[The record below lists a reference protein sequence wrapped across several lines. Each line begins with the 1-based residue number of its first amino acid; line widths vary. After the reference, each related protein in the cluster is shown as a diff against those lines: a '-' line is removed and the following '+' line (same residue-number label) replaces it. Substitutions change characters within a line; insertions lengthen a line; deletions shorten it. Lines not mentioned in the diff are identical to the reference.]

1 MNQSPQKKTACTA
14 CAGFSDRIAVLEAEV
29 AALKA
34 ALAAAKKNSQNSS
47 KPPSSDITKPPADKT
62 AGGKDTKNTD
72 GKKRKAGGQPG
83 HDRNERNDVPEEEL
97 DAAYEY
103 YAQECPH
110 CGGDVSPVDAPP
122 RKTQQIEIIIR
133 PVVTE
138 HREMA
143 VWCKSCQTLHY
154 TPLPDN
160 ILRAG
165 LCGPALMSLIA
176 YLKGPAHN
184 SYRMVQEF
192 LHDVC
197 GVSLSTGYLAKVC
210 GRVSTALAVPYNNL
224 LEQLRQQPVINIDE
238 TGHKENGRRMW
249 TWVFRSSLFSLFRI
263 DPSRGSQ
270 VLVDVLGEEFAGVIG
285 CDYFSAYRKYMGYFD
300 VVVQFCLAHLIRDL
314 KFLAEHPDA
323 RNQRYGKRV
332 LKAVREMF
340 SLIHR
345 RDEYRADEFAHLLED
360 AGNEVFGQAIIY
372 VPSTREAGNLARR
385 FHQHGAS
392 YLKFITTPGLD
403 PTNNVAEQAIR
414 FVVIDRKISQ
424 GSRSEWGRRWL
435 ERIWTVIATCRQQK
449 RSIFEFLTEAIST
462 WLSGKAPPTLFP
474 ALE

>member
-1 MNQSPQKKTACTA
+1 
-14 CAGFSDRIAVLEAEV
+14 
-29 AALKA
+29 
-34 ALAAAKKNSQNSS
+34 
-47 KPPSSDITKPPADKT
+47 
-62 AGGKDTKNTD
+62 
-72 GKKRKAGGQPG
+72 
-83 HDRNERNDVPEEEL
+83 
-97 DAAYEY
+97 
-103 YAQECPH
+103 
-110 CGGDVSPVDAPP
+110 
-122 RKTQQIEIIIR
+122 
-133 PVVTE
+133 
-138 HREMA
+138 
-143 VWCKSCQTLHY
+143 
-154 TPLPDN
+154 
-160 ILRAG
+160 
-165 LCGPALMSLIA
+165 
-176 YLKGPAHN
+176 
-184 SYRMVQEF
+184 MVQEF

-285 CDYFSAYRKYMGYFD
+285 CDYFSAYRKYMGDFD

-474 ALE
+474 TLE